1 MHLIAFIELKQKQFK
16 RRDQSKMKTYII
28 KYENGKTIITQA
40 ENKLAIIKKY
50 DLCNKENGKTIII
63 EKDDIK

>member
-1 MHLIAFIELKQKQFK
+1 M
-16 RRDQSKMKTYII
+16 RSKTMKTYII

-40 ENKLAIIKKY
+40 ANKLAIIKKY